1 MLRRLLLRRILLEH
15 FFHRLLCLLFIAFLR
30 VRNAVHGRLS
40 APHEMFLRHIVQI
53 NRQYSHG
60 ARLFSSDRR
69 IREVASLPTAP
80 SPPTSPYSP
89 RAAAPTPAGSKSI
102 IGCDCVQHFLSLE
115 MKGNVNVGLLVS

>member
-1 MLRRLLLRRILLEH
+1 MLRRLLLGRILLEH

-60 ARLFSSDRR
+60 ARLFGSDRR
-69 IREVASLPTAP
+69 IREVASLPT
-80 SPPTSPYSP
+80 PPTP
-89 RAAAPTPAGSKSI
+89 PTPPKPPPPPPPPPPRPPT
-102 IGCDCVQHFLSLE
+102 
-115 MKGNVNVGLLVS
+115 